1 MRRTANRVSDTDKC
15 MLTVL
20 HAGWYPPEYNKRT
33 KRINLQGVYMINL
46 LWSVFF
52 VMLLSGCGWNGTP
65 TRSGTDFI
73 PLTSIEITADYSTI
87 ARGTSAKLTVKG
99 NHAGLITGDIINPD
113 QVTWVTSQP
122 GVADFKTSGIPN
134 RVSGLTPGT
143 TILTA
148 TVGSVKSTYTLAV
161 SSATVTAVTVTP
173 VAPSVPNGLTQQF
186 AATGTFSD
194 GTTQILTDD
203 VTWASSLLGVATI
216 SDTYGSKGLAQT
228 QTVSV
233 TPTKISA
240 TFGIVSGTAD
250 MTVTPAALKS
260 IAITPAS
267 PSILTL
273 SAGKLTAVGT
283 YTDNTTSDITSQV
296 TWSSSDTSVATISG
310 GTATVLKSGS
320 TTIGASLGTVSQST
334 SLKATG
340 GNLTGIT
347 ITPATQ
353 TLVKKDAVATTGRIS
368 ATGTFS
374 NGSSRDITGAVTWT
388 AADTSLATAAVASGT
403 LAWVTAVAVTP
414 KAVPTKVTAA
424 SGSLSATA
432 TVAVTAPLLQSIA
445 FSTTALNPTIGTSA
459 PIAVNATFDDGT
471 TQDVTPF
478 STWTSNDLTKATV
491 AAGGLGSER
500 VTGVGAGTTTLSAT
514 YGGKTVLAPATI
526 TVTSRNLLSL
536 TLSPGNVSIGNK
548 ALFPVTANYS
558 DVTVDVT
565 NEPTAS
571 WSIDTPNVAVLADS
585 VNQPGQVV
593 GVDTGTAMLTVT
605 FGGKSQTAKIT
616 VTGP

>member
-1 MRRTANRVSDTDKC
+1 

>member
-1 MRRTANRVSDTDKC
+1 

-99 NHAGLITGDIINPD
+99 NHAGLITGDIIDPD

-122 GVADFKTSGIPN
+122 GVADFKTSGLPN

-194 GTTQILTDD
+194 GTTQTTQDITFDA
-203 VTWASSLLGVATI
+203 VWTSTASGVATI
-216 SDTYGSKGLAQT
+216 SNDSTSKGLAT
-228 QTVSV
+228 TVAV
-233 TPTKISA
+233 GTAGISA
-240 TFGIVSGTAD
+240 TFDGTNSPGIT

-296 TWSSSDTSVATISG
+296 TWSSSDTSIATISG

-353 TLVKKDAVATTGRIS
+353 TLAKKDAVATTGRIS

-374 NGSSRDITGAVTWT
+374 NGSLRDITGAVTWT
-388 AADTSLATAAVASGT
+388 AADTSLATVAVASGT

-445 FSTTALNPTIGTSA
+445 LSTTALNPTIGTSA

-593 GVDTGTAMLTVT
+593 GVDTGTATLTVT

>member
-1 MRRTANRVSDTDKC
+1 

-99 NHAGLITGDIINPD
+99 NHAGLITGDIIDPD

-122 GVADFKTSGIPN
+122 GVADFKTSGLPN

-203 VTWASSLLGVATI
+203 VTWASSLLGVGTI

-296 TWSSSDTSVATISG
+296 TWSSSDTSIATISG

-353 TLVKKDAVATTGRIS
+353 TLAKKDAVATTGRIS

-374 NGSSRDITGAVTWT
+374 NGSLRDITGAVTWT
-388 AADTSLATAAVASGT
+388 AADTSLATVAVASGT

-445 FSTTALNPTIGTSA
+445 LSTTALNPTIGTSA

-478 STWTSNDLTKATV
+478 STWTSSDLTKATI

-571 WSIDTPNVAVLADS
+571 WLIDTPNVAVLADS

-593 GVDTGTAMLTVT
+593 GVDTGTATLTVT

>member
-1 MRRTANRVSDTDKC
+1 

-478 STWTSNDLTKATV
+478 STWTSNDLTKATG

>member
-1 MRRTANRVSDTDKC
+1 

-250 MTVTPAALKS
+250 LTVTPAALKS

>member
-1 MRRTANRVSDTDKC
+1 

-99 NHAGLITGDIINPD
+99 NHAGLITGDIIDPD

-122 GVADFKTSGIPN
+122 GVADFKTSGLPN

-203 VTWASSLLGVATI
+203 VTWASSLLGVGII

-353 TLVKKDAVATTGRIS
+353 TLAKKDAVATTGRIS

-478 STWTSNDLTKATV
+478 STWTSNDLTKATI

-571 WSIDTPNVAVLADS
+571 WLIDTPNVAVLADS

-593 GVDTGTAMLTVT
+593 GVDTGTATLTVT

>member
-20 HAGWYPPEYNKRT
+20 HAGWYPPEYSKRT

-99 NHAGLITGDIINPD
+99 NHAGLITGDIIDPD

-122 GVADFKTSGIPN
+122 GVADFKTSGLPN

-203 VTWASSLLGVATI
+203 VTWASSLLGVGII

-478 STWTSNDLTKATV
+478 STWTSNDLTKATI

-571 WSIDTPNVAVLADS
+571 WLIDTPNVAVLADS

-593 GVDTGTAMLTVT
+593 GVDTGTATLTVT

>member
-1 MRRTANRVSDTDKC
+1 
-15 MLTVL
+15 
-20 HAGWYPPEYNKRT
+20 
-33 KRINLQGVYMINL
+33 MINL

-99 NHAGLITGDIINPD
+99 NHAGLITGDIIDPD

-122 GVADFKTSGIPN
+122 GVADFKTSGLPN

-203 VTWASSLLGVATI
+203 VTWASSLLGVGII

-478 STWTSNDLTKATV
+478 STWTSNDLTKATI

-571 WSIDTPNVAVLADS
+571 WLIDTPNVAVLADS

-593 GVDTGTAMLTVT
+593 GVDTGTATLTVT